1 MKNTK
6 TQTTKTKR
14 QSDFDKLFE
23 VDYTKTQTTETK
35 IQSDFDNSFF
45 DIPNTKT
52 QTTET
57 KEVLGDLIERK
68 LQNRIKYN
76 FFKTLHSFEFSINTT
91 PIKDRIKEDFKKQKI
106 NMSESEIDERVW
118 SVLHNYRNDICEY
131 LF

>member
-1 MKNTK
+1 MKNTNK
-6 TQTTKTKR
+6 
-14 QSDFDKLFE
+14 
-23 VDYTKTQTTETK
+23 QTTETK

>member
-35 IQSDFDNSFF
+35 
-45 DIPNTKT
+45 
-52 QTTET
+52 
-57 KEVLGDLIERK
+57 EVLGDLIERK
-68 LQNRIKYN
+68 LHNRIKYN
-76 FFKTLHSFEFSINTT
+76 FFKTLHSFEFSIDTT
-91 PIKDRIKEDFKKQKI
+91 PIKDRIKEDFKKQNIK
-106 NMSESEIDERVW
+106 MSEGEIDERVW
-118 SVLHNYRNDICEY
+118 SVLHNYRYDMCEY